1 MLRYPLNLTDGT
13 LMKIESIDINKTLES
28 ARQQLAEDKSISL
41 GLKSLVELLLVIIT
55 LLSNRLNLNS
65 RNSSKPP
72 STDKN
77 RKKENKKEAMGKK
90 PGGQVG
96 HVGKNL
102 SPVDSPDEIKQIKID
117 KRTLPKGQYHDAGY
131 DMRQVINIKISR
143 HVIEYRAQIL
153 EDEAGVQYVAP
164 FPAGVTRPV
173 QYGQSFKAHSV
184 YLSQFQLIP
193 YNRIEDYFSQEIKVP
208 VSLGSIYNFNK
219 EAYDLLEQFEAIVKR
234 KLVAAPVLHVD
245 ETGINVNAKLAWL
258 HVTANELWTYFY
270 PHAKRGGVAMDDIG
284 ILKDFKGTLCHDHWK
299 PYFIYQCIHSLCNAH
314 HLRELQRAFEQD
326 NQAWAKVMKEL
337 LIDINHVNKAAGGV
351 LSEAL
356 ANEYCEKYR
365 AIIAEGEIEC
375 PPPEPTPGKPKR
387 GRLKRS
393 KSRNLLERLSAFEED
408 TLRFMKD
415 VDVPFT
421 NNLAENNIRMTKV
434 QQKISGC
441 FRSMEG
447 AYIFCRV
454 RGYLS
459 TCRKHGL
466 AATDALNMLFNG
478 EMPDFMREAAE

>member
-1 MLRYPLNLTDGT
+1 MLRYRLNLTDGT
-13 LMKIESIDINKTLES
+13 LMKIESIDITQTLES
-28 ARQQLAEDKSISL
+28 ARKLLLEEVTISPV
-41 GLKSLVELLLVIIT
+41 LKSMVELMIVIIT

-77 RKKENKKEAMGKK
+77 RKKENKKTTEGKK
-90 PGGQVG
+90 PGGQIG

-102 SPVDSPDEIKQIKID
+102 TPVENPDEIQRIALD
-117 KRTLPKGQYHDAGY
+117 KRTLPKDQYHDAGY

-153 EDEAGVQYVAP
+153 ENEAGVRFVAP
-164 FPAGVTRPV
+164 FPSGVTRPV

-208 VSLGSIYNFNK
+208 VSAGSIYNFNK
-219 EAYDLLEQFEAIVKR
+219 EAYDLLEKFDVIVKG
-234 KLVAAPVLHVD
+234 KLIAASVLHVD
-245 ETGINVNAKLAWL
+245 ETGINVNAKIAWL
-258 HVTANELWTYFY
+258 HVTANELWTHFY
-270 PHAKRGGVAMDDIG
+270 PHEKRGSIAMDAIG
-284 ILKDFKGTLCHDHWK
+284 ILKDFMGTLCHDHWK
-299 PYFIYQCIHSLCNAH
+299 PYFIYQCIHALCNAH

-326 NQAWAKVMKEL
+326 GQAWALLMKAL
-337 LIDINHVNKAAGGV
+337 LIEINQVNKTAGGV

-365 AIIAEGEIEC
+365 AIIAQGEIEC
-375 PPPEPTPGKPKR
+375 PPPQAPPGKQKR

-393 KSRNLLERLSAFEED
+393 KSRNLLERLATFEED

-441 FRSMEG
+441 FRSMDG
-447 AYIFCRV
+447 AYIFCRI

-466 AATDALNMLFNG
+466 AATDALNTLFNG
-478 EMPDFMREAAE
+478 EMPDFVREAAE